1 MNIFSVK
8 EMSFSGQT
16 ATVKVG
22 AISKKASCDI
32 TVSYSGSQ
40 VLNTGNSVTCTIPWP
55 KNKALNKAVTLF
67 VLVGDVNGD
76 LINVQVQ
83 FTLVKKKNK
92 VSSTTKTNNPSFT
105 VTEYQTDEPASY
117 PSDLWCPAE
126 DKIIFTDNGALDV
139 VNETVVADWQACAEL
154 CSTYVNSAGNSPCF
168 SWTFNKEQ
176 SQVLGLEPATCRLL
190 SYSDTEQ
197 VARSSLACATSLR
210 GSAPSRLLSS
220 SSGMDAH

>member
-8 EMSFSGQT
+8 EMSFSGKT

-55 KNKALNKAVTLF
+55 KNKALNKAVTMF

-105 VTEYQTDEPASY
+105 ATEYQTDEPASY

-190 SYSDTEQ
+190 SYAA
-197 VARSSLACATSLR
+197 VK
-210 GSAPSRLLSS
+210 RLTA
-220 SSGMDAH
+220 SGVQSGYHKCWGAYLTLQP